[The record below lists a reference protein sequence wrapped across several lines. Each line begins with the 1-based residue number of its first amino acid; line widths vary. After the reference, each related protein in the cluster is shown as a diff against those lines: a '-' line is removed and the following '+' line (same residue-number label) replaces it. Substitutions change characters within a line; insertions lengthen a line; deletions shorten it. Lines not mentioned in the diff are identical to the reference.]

1 MLRAELIRPFPEIL
15 RGHAERSAGKTAFR
29 DARRAVTY
37 ADLEQRTGRLA
48 GHLAALGLEPGD
60 RVVILLG
67 NRVETVESYLAAI
80 RAAAVG
86 VPVNPHSA
94 DTELAHI
101 LADSGARAVITDP
114 AHVDQVRRAG
124 RDAGAGGA
132 GGISGAGEPGGAG
145 GLGGA
150 GGAAGAGS
158 VPGVAG
164 AGGAEGRA
172 PVLVVVP
179 DTSFL
184 ESAVGPGT
192 VCYETLATT
201 EPVTPARDSLGLD
214 DITWQ
219 LYTSG
224 TTGKPKGVL
233 STQRSALWSVAA
245 SYAPIAG
252 LSADARVVWPLPLF
266 HSFSHIACV
275 VGVTAVGATAR
286 ILDGFSAEDVAAAVR
301 EESATFLAGVPAL
314 YQHLVDAA
322 DGQSLRGTG
331 LRTCMV
337 AGAITTAALQTAFES
352 AYGVPLLNLYG
363 STEACG
369 AITMNTVTGP
379 RVDGSCG
386 LPVPGLDVRL
396 VDPDSGRD
404 SAPGAEGEIWVKGP
418 NVMAG
423 YHNRPEATAEV
434 LTDGWYRT
442 GDLARRA
449 PSGHITISGRLK
461 ELIIRGGE
469 NIHPTEVEDVLRA
482 LPGVADVAVTG
493 KPDTVLGEVPVAFLV
508 PGPGGLPAPAELLA
522 ACRTHLSYFKAP
534 HEFHAVA
541 RIPRTASGK
550 ITRHALLDHP
560 ARLLAASTADNVLH
574 RPRWSPLP
582 ATSGGGRTAGRGS
595 WAVLGGGGAEP
606 ASVPGLVSALRNAG
620 ATVRT
625 HPDAASLIA
634 DLAAGAAPPDR
645 VLILPVAHGDPV
657 AVVDELTGA
666 VGELLACGALQAARL
681 AVVTHGAVSTGPGDP
696 LRDPAQAAAHGA
708 LRTLDDSHPGRCTRI
723 DLEAPAPE
731 DQDLLALL
739 DAVDS
744 GVGEGAVRHGR
755 VLVPGL
761 RDIPHIGS
769 GTSSDS
775 PLDPRGTALVT
786 GAEDPATAELVGHL
800 VRHLV
805 DAHGVRRV
813 LLPYTTEEHTVTA
826 LSAELADTEAEITA
840 IAVDPAAVDP
850 ADPTDLATLI
860 PHPLSLVVH
869 TLPAGL
875 RAAVDT
881 TLPLQHIAGPARLL
895 LIAPPGTDPAA
906 EAFARALAA
915 QRRARGLPALVLT
928 TGAGLSGRAR
938 TAAFDAA
945 LLIDD
950 EHCLVADPDT
960 TATAEPAPQ
969 SSAPEPATV
978 RRLRDELAGQSEEE
992 QLRSLLEI
1000 VRTEA
1005 AEVAQL
1011 PAAHEIEPDRAFK
1024 DLGFTSQ
1031 AAVRLR
1037 SRLTAATGLVLP
1049 ATLAFDHPT
1058 PEAVARHLHTLLTS
1072 TGTGIGAGLP
1082 GTSTEHTTKAG
1093 VTSDEPIAIV
1103 AMACRLPGGIASPDD
1118 LWKMVTDG
1126 GHGITP
1132 FPEDRGWDLTA
1143 LYHPDPEHPGTMY
1156 VRDSGFLHD
1165 AAEFDAHFFGIKP
1178 REALAMDP
1186 QQRLVLETSW
1196 ETLERAGITPRSLH
1210 GTRTGVYVGL
1220 MNHDYAGDT
1229 GAALGAAEGYVC
1241 TGTAGSVASG
1251 RVSYVLGLEGPA
1263 VTVDTACSSSLV
1275 ALHLAAQALRAGE
1288 CDLALAGGVTVM
1300 AGPGSFIEFSRQGG
1314 LAADGRC
1321 KPFSD
1326 DADGTGW
1333 SEGVGM
1339 LLVERLSDARRNGH
1353 QVLAVVAGSAVNQDG
1368 ASNGLTAPNGPSQQR
1383 VIRQALANAQLSGD
1397 QVDVVE
1403 AHGTGTKLG
1412 DPIEAQALLATYGQG
1427 RPEGRPLWLGS
1438 LKSNIGHTQAA
1449 AGVAGVIKMVL
1460 AMRHGVLPQTLNVGV
1475 PSSKVDWSVGAVELL
1490 AEAREWPE
1498 VGGRPRRAGV
1508 SSFGISGTN
1517 AHVILEQAPEAVESS
1532 AVGSV
1537 LPVVPWVLSAK
1548 SEEALAGQAE
1558 RLLGLVGAASPV
1570 DVGYSLA
1577 VTRTAFE
1584 HRAVV
1589 VGEDREA
1596 LLRAVSEG
1604 RSVPGVVRGSVQGG
1618 RSAFLFSGQGSQ
1630 RAGMGRELYEA
1641 YPVFADAFDAV
1652 CAELDRHLDQ
1662 LVRDVVFGGSELI
1675 DQTVYTQA
1683 GLFAIEV
1690 SLFRLLEHWGVTP
1703 DYLLGHSIGELAAAH
1718 VAGVWSLEDAA
1729 ALVAARGR
1737 LMQALPTGGAMVAVQ
1752 ATEAEVLPLLTG
1764 DVSIAA
1770 LNGPDSVVISGDED
1784 AVLAIASGFAKTKR
1798 LRVSHAFHSPR
1809 MEPMLAEFRTVAEGL
1824 TFHAPKFPIV
1834 SNLTGEVAGEEL
1846 LTADYWV
1853 DHVRQAVRFLDG
1865 ISQLESQGV
1874 TTYLELGPGG
1884 VLSAM
1889 GQSCVTDDEAGFV
1902 PALRKNRTEPEAL
1915 TTALAELHV
1924 RGKAV
1929 DWSAY
1934 YADTGARRTDLPTYA
1949 FDHQHY
1955 WLVSSGGSAGDPG
1968 NLGLESAGHPLL
1980 GAMTEMAGV
1989 GSALFTGRLAV
2000 TSHPWLADHV
2010 VMGTRL
2016 VPGTAL
2022 VEWALH
2028 AGERVGAA
2036 VLEELTLQAPLVLPE
2051 EGAVVVQIAV
2061 EAPAEDGRRVVR
2073 VHSRA
2078 AADIGGTWVSHA
2090 SGVLADAPTADAES
2104 LADWPPNGAVE
2115 VEVDAVYEELAG
2127 LGLEY
2132 GPAFRGLRAVWRR
2145 GHEIFA
2151 EAALPE
2157 ALRGAADRFG
2167 LHPALMDAALHPMGL
2182 GTSAGLPFAWS
2193 DVRLHAVGAE
2203 RLRVRITRTDDSADP
2218 ESPGAS
2224 VLLADGTGAPVA
2236 SIGSLAL
2243 RPVTREQLAERT
2255 HGSGGGA
2262 RSLYRIGWSPLD
2274 AARPAVGAA
2283 AEVDVIE
2290 VPGPADGVDAVA
2302 DVHHRVTRALERLQ
2316 VWLSEERPEGERVV
2330 VATRGAVAI
2339 EGEEVR
2345 DLGAA
2350 AVWGLVRSA
2359 QSEHPGRIVL
2369 IDTHP
2374 DHDHRRDHERD
2385 HHHDRSHV
2393 QDPESDPGALVAV
2406 GEPQLAVRGRQ
2417 LHAAR
2422 LIRTAPTRTDDAT
2435 DGCPD
2440 VEGTV
2445 LVTGASGT
2453 LGGLMARH
2461 LAGAWGAR
2469 DLVLVSR
2476 RGAQAPGAAELV
2488 AELEALG
2495 ASARFEACD
2504 VADGQ
2509 ALAALVGAIRATGRL
2524 AGVVHTAGVLDDGVF
2539 GSLTGE
2545 RLSGVFRP
2553 KVDAAWQ
2560 LHELTAD
2567 LDLSFFVLFSSV
2579 SGVVGQPG
2587 QANYAA
2593 ANTYLDAL
2601 AQYRRARGLPATS
2614 LAWGPWAE
2622 GGMFGRMSEADVRRL
2637 RRSGMVPMSSAEGL
2651 ELFDTAVASGEP
2663 AVVPVLFDLPEWRRA
2678 APDSGVVPH
2687 LMRSLVRVTP
2697 RRAANG
2703 SVVSAP
2709 EESLRTRLEALA
2721 PEERRGAML
2730 EVVTTEAAAVLGHAP
2745 GYRIKPQQTFSELG
2759 FDSLTAVE
2767 LRNRLGAATGLR
2779 LPPTLIFNYPT
2790 AEALAAHILG
2800 LAAPAGTGTGASTTP
2815 APADPGAELHRLE
2828 AAFAALTPERVRELA
2843 PDSEA
2848 MDEVADR
2855 LKALASQWREARET
2869 LAAMAE
2875 NPDAPDGSHGADGAG
2890 PEDMREELDSATD
2903 DELFAFIDQR
2913 FSAS

>member
-15 RGHAERSAGKTAFR
+15 QGHAERSGGKTAFR

-37 ADLEQRTGRLA
+37 AGLEQRTGRIA

-114 AHVDQVRRAG
+114 AHVAQVRRA
-124 RDAGAGGA
+124 RRARSAGDR
-132 GGISGAGEPGGAG
+132 E
-145 GLGGA
+145 
-150 GGAAGAGS
+150 
-158 VPGVAG
+158 
-164 AGGAEGRA
+164 

-179 DTSFL
+179 DTGL
-184 ESAVGPGT
+184 PDGAVGPGT

-201 EPVTPARDSLGLD
+201 EPVAPARDSLGLD

-224 TTGKPKGVL
+224 TTGRPKGVL

-252 LSADARVVWPLPLF
+252 LSAEARVVWPLPLF

-322 DGQSLRGTG
+322 DGQSLNGTG
-331 LRTCMV
+331 LRTCLV
-337 AGAITTAALQTAFES
+337 AGAITTAALQTAFET

-369 AITMNTVTGP
+369 AITMNTATGP
-379 RVDGSCG
+379 RVEGSCG
-386 LPVPGLDVRL
+386 LAVPGLDVRL
-396 VDPDSGRD
+396 VDPDTGRD

-434 LTDGWYRT
+434 LTGGWYRT

-449 PSGHITISGRLK
+449 PSGHFTISGRLK

-482 LPGVADVAVTG
+482 VPGVADAAVTG

-534 HEFHAVA
+534 HEFHAVD

-550 ITRHALLDHP
+550 ITRHALLGHP
-560 ARLLAASTADNVLH
+560 ARLLATSTADHILH

-582 ATSGGGRTAGRGS
+582 ARSGSRTAS
-595 WAVLGGGGAEP
+595 DAAETWAVLGPSGA
-606 ASVPGLVSALRNAG
+606 ASGAVFGTGQASALRNAG

-625 HPDAASLIA
+625 YPDAASLTA
-634 DLAAGAAPPDR
+634 DLAAGTPAPDR
-645 VLILPVAHGDPV
+645 VLLLPLEHTGPPTDPV
-657 AVVDELTGA
+657 TVTDELTAVVDEL
-666 VGELLACGALQAARL
+666 LACDALQTTRL
-681 AVVTHGAVSTGPGDP
+681 VVVTHGAVSTGADDP
-696 LRDPAQAAAHGA
+696 LRNPAHAAARGA

-731 DQDLLALL
+731 NQDLLALL

-744 GVGEGAVRHGR
+744 GVAEGAVRHGR

-761 RDIPHIGS
+761 RDIAHIGS

-775 PLDPRGTALVT
+775 PLDPQGTVLVT
-786 GAEDPATAELVGHL
+786 GAENPDTADL

-805 DAHGVRRV
+805 TAHGVRRV
-813 LLPYTTEEHTVTA
+813 LLSYATEEHTAAA

-840 IAVDPAAVDP
+840 AAIDLAAIDP
-850 ADPTDLATLI
+850 ADPAALAALI

-869 TLPAGL
+869 TLPTGL

-881 TLPLQHIAGPARLL
+881 TLPLQHVAGPARLL
-895 LIAPPGTDPAA
+895 LIVPSGTAPAV
-906 EAFARALAA
+906 EAFAHALAT
-915 QRRARGLPALVLT
+915 QRHARGLPTLALT
-928 TGAGLSGRAR
+928 TGAGLAGRAR

-945 LLIDD
+945 LLLDD
-950 EHCLVADPDT
+950 EHSLVADPDA

-969 SSAPEPATV
+969 SAAPEPATV
-978 RRLRDELAGQSEEE
+978 RRLRDELADHTEEE
-992 QLRSLLEI
+992 QLRSLLDL

-1011 PAAHEIEPDRAFK
+1011 PTTHEIEPDRAFK

-1058 PEAVARHLHTLLTS
+1058 PAAVARHLHTLLTS
-1072 TGTGIGAGLP
+1072 TGTGAATGTGSGA
-1082 GTSTEHTTKAG
+1082 S
-1093 VTSDEPIAIV
+1093 VTPAERTATPDEPIAIV
-1103 AMACRLPGGIASPDD
+1103 AMACRLPGGITSPDD
-1118 LWKMVTDG
+1118 LWKMVADG
-1126 GHGITP
+1126 DHGITP

-1196 ETLERAGITPRSLH
+1196 ETLERAGITPRSLR

-1220 MNHDYAGDT
+1220 MNHDYASDI

-1339 LLVERLSDARRNGH
+1339 LLVERLSDAHRNGH
-1353 QVLAVVAGSAVNQDG
+1353 QVLAVIRGSAVNQDG

-1412 DPIEAQALLATYGQG
+1412 DPIEAQALLATYGRD

-1449 AGVAGVIKMVL
+1449 AGVAGVIKMVM
-1460 AMRHGVLPQTLNVGV
+1460 AMRHGVLPQSLNVGV
-1475 PSSKVDWSVGAVELL
+1475 PSSKVDWSAGAVELL

-1517 AHVILEQAPEAVESS
+1517 AHVILEQAQEEPVGPSV
-1532 AVGSV
+1532 VGSV
-1537 LPVVPWVLSAK
+1537 LPVVPWVLSGR
-1548 SEEALAGQAE
+1548 SEQALAGQAE
-1558 RLLGLVGAASPV
+1558 RLLGLVDGVSPL
-1570 DVGYSLA
+1570 DVGWSLA
-1577 VTRTAFE
+1577 STRAAFE

-1589 VGEDREA
+1589 VGEERGA
-1596 LLRAVSEG
+1596 LLRAVAEG
-1604 RSVPGVVRGSVQGG
+1604 RSVAGVVRGSVQGG

-1630 RAGMGRELYEA
+1630 RSGMGRELYEA

-1652 CAELDRHLDQ
+1652 CVELDRHLDRP
-1662 LVRDVVFGGSELI
+1662 VKEVVFGGSELI

-1683 GLFAIEV
+1683 GLFAVEV

-1737 LMQALPTGGAMVAVQ
+1737 LMQALPTGGAMVAIQ
-1752 ATEAEVLPLLTG
+1752 ATEADVLPLLVDG
-1764 DVSIAA
+1764 VSIAA

-1784 AVLAIASGFAKTKR
+1784 AVLTIASGFEKTKR

-1809 MEPMLAEFRTVAEGL
+1809 MEPMLAEFKTVAEGL
-1824 TFHAPKFPIV
+1824 AFHAPKLPIV
-1834 SNLTGEVAGEEL
+1834 SNLTGELAGEEL
-1846 LTADYWV
+1846 LSADYWV

-1865 ISQLESQGV
+1865 MRHVEAQGV

-1889 GQSCVTDDEAGFV
+1889 GQSCVTRDEAGFV

-1915 TTALAELHV
+1915 TSALAELHV
-1924 RGKAV
+1924 RGTRI
-1929 DWSAY
+1929 DWTTY
-1934 YADTGARRTDLPTYA
+1934 YANTGAQRTDLPTYA

-1955 WLVSSGGSAGDPG
+1955 WLASAGGSSRDPS
-1968 NLGLESAGHPLL
+1968 NLGLDPAGHPLL
-1980 GAMTEMAGV
+1980 GAMTEMAGA
-1989 GSALFTGRLAV
+1989 GSALFTGRLAA
-2000 TSHPWLADHV
+2000 TSHAWLADHV

-2051 EGAVVVQIAV
+2051 QGAVAVQIAV
-2061 EAPAEDGRRVVR
+2061 EAPGEDGRRVVR

-2078 AADIGGTWVSHA
+2078 SADIGGAWVSHA
-2090 SGVLADAPTADAES
+2090 SGVLADTPAADAES
-2104 LADWPPNGAVE
+2104 LTDWPPTGASE

-2132 GPAFRGLRAVWRR
+2132 GPSFRGLRAVWRR
-2145 GHEIFA
+2145 GDETFA
-2151 EAALPE
+2151 EVALPE
-2157 ALRGAADRFG
+2157 ALRDAADGFG
-2167 LHPALMDAALHPMGL
+2167 LHPTLMDAALHPMGL
-2182 GTSAGLPFAWS
+2182 GTRAELPFAWS

-2203 RLRVRITRTDDSADP
+2203 RLRVRITRTDPADP
-2218 ESPGAS
+2218 ESSGAS
-2224 VLLADGTGAPVA
+2224 VVLADGTGAPVA
-2236 SIGSLAL
+2236 SVGSLAL
-2243 RPVTREQLAERT
+2243 RPVTREQLAARA
-2255 HGSGGGA
+2255 HGSGGVQP
-2262 RSLYRIGWSPLD
+2262 LYRIGWSPLD
-2274 AARPAVGAA
+2274 AARATAGAA

-2290 VPGPADGVDAVA
+2290 VPGAADGVDAVA
-2302 DVHHRVTRALERLQ
+2302 DVHHRVIRALERLQ
-2316 VWLSEERPEGERVV
+2316 VWLSEERSEGERVV

-2339 EGEEVR
+2339 EGEVVR

-2359 QSEHPGRIVL
+2359 QSEHPGRVVL
-2369 IDTHP
+2369 IDT
-2374 DHDHRRDHERD
+2374 
-2385 HHHDRSHV
+2385 
-2393 QDPESDPGALVAV
+2393 DPGRDQDQDQGFAALAAV

-2422 LIRTAPTRTDDAT
+2422 LTRTAPTGTDT
-2435 DGCPD
+2435 NTGRPD
-2440 VEGTV
+2440 VGGTV
-2445 LVTGASGT
+2445 LITGASGT

-2488 AELEALG
+2488 AELAALG
-2495 ASARFEACD
+2495 ATARFEACD

-2509 ALAALVGAIRATGRL
+2509 ALAALVGGIRATGRL

-2601 AQYRRARGLPATS
+2601 AQYRSARGLPATS

-2637 RRSGMVPMSSAEGL
+2637 RRSGMVPMSSSEGL
-2651 ELFDTAVASGEP
+2651 ELFDTAVMSGEP
-2663 AVVPVLFDLPEWRRA
+2663 AVVPVLLDLPEWRRA
-2678 APDSGVVPH
+2678 AADSGAVPY

-2697 RRAANG
+2697 RRAANDSG
-2703 SVVSAP
+2703 VATS
-2709 EESLRTRLEALA
+2709 EQSLRTRLGALA
-2721 PEERRGAML
+2721 PEERRAAVL

-2767 LRNRLGAATGLR
+2767 LRNRLGTATGLR

-2790 AEALAAHILG
+2790 AEALAARVLE
-2800 LAAPAGTGTGASTTP
+2800 LAAPTGAGAGTGAGGIGSTS

-2828 AAFAALTPERVRELA
+2828 EAFAALTPERVRELA
-2843 PDSEA
+2843 PDSDA

-2855 LKALASQWREARET
+2855 LKTLASQWREAREA
-2869 LAAMAE
+2869 LAATAE
-2875 NPDAPDGSHGADGAG
+2875 DLGAPDGAG

>member
-15 RGHAERSAGKTAFR
+15 REHAERSGGKKAFR

-37 ADLEQRTGRLA
+37 AGLEQRTGRIA

-101 LADSGARAVITDP
+101 LADSGARAVITDS
-114 AHVDQVRRAG
+114 AHIARIRRARSAG
-124 RDAGAGGA
+124 DA
-132 GGISGAGEPGGAG
+132 E
-145 GLGGA
+145 
-150 GGAAGAGS
+150 
-158 VPGVAG
+158 
-164 AGGAEGRA
+164 

-179 DTSFL
+179 DTAL
-184 ESAVGPGT
+184 PDAAPGPGT

-201 EPVTPARDSLGLD
+201 EPASPARDSLGLD

-252 LSADARVVWPLPLF
+252 LSAEARVVWPLPLF

-331 LRTCMV
+331 LRTCLV
-337 AGAITTAALQTAFES
+337 AGAITTVALQTAFET

-369 AITMNTVTGP
+369 AITMNTATGP
-379 RVDGSCG
+379 RVEGSCG
-386 LPVPGLDVRL
+386 PAVPGLDVRL
-396 VDPDSGRD
+396 VDPGTGRD

-449 PSGHITISGRLK
+449 PSGHFTISGRLK

-482 LPGVADVAVTG
+482 VPGVADAAVTG

-508 PGPGGLPAPAELLA
+508 PGPDGLPAPAELLA

-560 ARLLAASTADNVLH
+560 ARLLATSTADHVLH

-582 ATSGGGRTAGRGS
+582 ARTGSRTAADAPGS
-595 WAVLGGGGAEP
+595 WAVLEPAGAEP
-606 ASVPGLVSALRNAG
+606 VSGGRPASALRKAG

-625 HPDAASLIA
+625 YPDVASLTA
-634 DLAAGAAPPDR
+634 DLAAGAPAPDR
-645 VLILPVAHGDPV
+645 VLLLPVAHTDPATAPVTDPV
-657 AVVDELTGA
+657 TVTDELTTAVDELL
-666 VGELLACGALQAARL
+666 VCDALRTTRVV
-681 AVVTHGAVSTGPGDP
+681 VVTHGAVSTGPGDP
-696 LRDPAQAAAHGA
+696 LRNPAHAAARGA
-708 LRTLDDSHPGRCTRI
+708 LRPLDDSQPGRCTRI

-744 GVGEGAVRHGR
+744 GVTEGAVRHGR

-761 RDIPHIGS
+761 RDIAHIGS

-775 PLDPRGTALVT
+775 PLDPRGTVLVT
-786 GAEDPATAELVGHL
+786 GADNPATADL

-805 DAHGVRRV
+805 TAHGVRRV
-813 LLPYTTEEHTVTA
+813 LLPYAGEEHTVTA
-826 LSAELADTEAEITA
+826 LSTELADTGAEITA
-840 IAVDPAAVDP
+840 AAVDLAAVDP
-850 ADPTDLATLI
+850 ADPAALAALI

-895 LIAPPGTDPAA
+895 LIAPPGTAPAA
-906 EAFARALAA
+906 EAFAHAFAA
-915 QRRARGLPALVLT
+915 QRHVRGLPALALT
-928 TGAGLSGRAR
+928 TGAGLTGRAR
-938 TAAFDAA
+938 TAALDAA
-945 LLIDD
+945 LLLDG
-950 EHCLVADPDT
+950 EHSLVADPDA

-969 SSAPEPATV
+969 SAAPEPATV
-978 RRLRDELAGQSEEE
+978 RRLRDELADHTEEE
-992 QLRSLLEI
+992 RLRSLLDL

-1011 PAAHEIEPDRAFK
+1011 PTTDEIEPDRAFK

-1058 PEAVARHLHTLLTS
+1058 PAAVARHLHTLLTS
-1072 TGTGIGAGLP
+1072 TGTGTGASDTP
-1082 GTSTEHTTKAG
+1082 AERTTAP
-1093 VTSDEPIAIV
+1093 DEPIAIV
-1103 AMACRLPGGIASPDD
+1103 AMGCRLPGGITSPDD
-1118 LWKMVTDG
+1118 LWKMVADG

-1165 AAEFDAHFFGIKP
+1165 AAEFDAPFFGIKP

-1220 MNHDYAGDT
+1220 MNHDYAGDM

-1251 RVSYVLGLEGPA
+1251 RVSYILGLEGPA

-1321 KPFSD
+1321 KPFAD
-1326 DADGTGW
+1326 GADGTGW

-1353 QVLAVVAGSAVNQDG
+1353 QVLAVIRGSAINQDG

-1383 VIRQALANAQLSGD
+1383 VIRQALANARLSGD

-1403 AHGTGTKLG
+1403 AHGTGTVLG
-1412 DPIEAQALLATYGQG
+1412 DPIEAQALLATYGQD
-1427 RPEGRPLWLGS
+1427 RPGDRPLWLGS

-1449 AGVAGVIKMVL
+1449 AGVAGIIKMVM
-1460 AMRHGVLPQTLNVGV
+1460 AMRRGVLPRTLNVDV
-1475 PSSKVDWSVGAVELL
+1475 PSSKVDWSAGAVELL
-1490 AEAREWPE
+1490 AEARVWPG

-1517 AHVILEQAPEAVESS
+1517 AHVILEQVQEESAS
-1532 AVGSV
+1532 VDVSVVDSV
-1537 LPVVPWVLSAK
+1537 LPVVPWVLSAR
-1548 SEEALAGQAE
+1548 SEQALAGQAE
-1558 RLLGLVGAASPV
+1558 RLLGLVEGVSPL
-1570 DVGYSLA
+1570 DVGWSLA
-1577 VTRTAFE
+1577 VARTAFE

-1589 VGEDREA
+1589 IGEDRGA
-1596 LLRAVSEG
+1596 LLRAVAEG
-1604 RSVPGVVRGSVQGG
+1604 RSVTGVVRGSVQGG

-1662 LVRDVVFGGSELI
+1662 QVKDVVFGGSELI

-1718 VAGVWSLEDAA
+1718 VAGVWSLEGAA

-1737 LMQALPTGGAMVAVQ
+1737 LMQALPAGGAMFAIQ
-1752 ATEAEVLPLLTG
+1752 ATEADVLPLLTEN
-1764 DVSIAA
+1764 VSIAA
-1770 LNGPDSVVISGDED
+1770 LNGPDSVVISGDEEP
-1784 AVLAIASGFAKTKR
+1784 VLAIASGFEKTKR

-1809 MEPMLAEFRTVAEGL
+1809 MEPMLAEFRAIAEGL
-1824 TFHAPKFPIV
+1824 AFHAPKLPIV
-1834 SNLTGEVAGEEL
+1834 SNLTGELAGEEL

-1865 ISQLESQGV
+1865 VRHLETQGV

-1889 GQSCVTDDEAGFV
+1889 GQDCVTEDADFF
-1902 PALRKNRTEPEAL
+1902 PALRKDRTEPDAL

-1929 DWSAY
+1929 DWTTY
-1934 YADTGARRTDLPTYA
+1934 YADTGAQRTDLPTYA
-1949 FDHQHY
+1949 FDRQRY
-1955 WLVSSGGSAGDPG
+1955 WLASSGGSAGEPG

-1980 GAMTEMAGV
+1980 GAMTEMAGA
-1989 GSALFTGRLAV
+1989 GSALFTGRLAAA
-2000 TSHPWLADHV
+2000 SHAWLADHV

-2028 AGERVGAA
+2028 AGERVGAT
-2036 VLEELTLQAPLVLPE
+2036 VLEELTLHAPLVLPE
-2051 EGAVVVQIAV
+2051 QGAVAVQIAV

-2078 AADIGGTWVSHA
+2078 SADIGGAWVPHA
-2090 SGVLADAPTADAES
+2090 SGVLADASAEDAEA
-2104 LADWPPNGAVE
+2104 LTDWPPTGASE

-2132 GPAFRGLRAVWRR
+2132 GPSFRGLRAVWRR
-2145 GHEIFA
+2145 GDEIFA
-2151 EAALPE
+2151 EVALPE
-2157 ALRGAADRFG
+2157 ELRDAADGFG

-2182 GTSAGLPFAWS
+2182 GTRAGLPFAWS

-2203 RLRVRITRTDDSADP
+2203 RLRVRITRTGPADQ
-2218 ESPGAS
+2218 ESSGAS
-2224 VLLADGTGAPVA
+2224 VVLADGTGAPVA
-2236 SIGSLAL
+2236 SVGSLAL
-2243 RPVTREQLAERT
+2243 RPVSREQLAAGA
-2255 HGSGGGA
+2255 HGPGGA
-2262 RSLYRIGWSPLD
+2262 QPLYRIGWSPLD
-2274 AARPAVGAA
+2274 ATAGAA
-2283 AEVDVIE
+2283 DGADAEVDVIE
-2290 VPGPADGVDAVA
+2290 VPGAADGADAVG

-2316 VWLSEERPEGERVV
+2316 VWLSEERPEGARVV
-2330 VATRGAVAI
+2330 VATRGAVAT
-2339 EGEEVR
+2339 EGEAVR

-2359 QSEHPGRIVL
+2359 QSEYPGRIVL
-2369 IDTHP
+2369 VDADPGP
-2374 DHDHRRDHERD
+2374 DQD
-2385 HHHDRSHV
+2385 
-2393 QDPESDPGALVAV
+2393 QDPSFAALAAV

-2417 LHAAR
+2417 IHAAR
-2422 LIRTAPTRTDDAT
+2422 LIRTAPTGTDTTA
-2435 DGCPD
+2435 GRPD

-2495 ASARFEACD
+2495 ATARFEACD

-2509 ALAALVGAIRATGRL
+2509 ALAALVGGIRATGRL
-2524 AGVVHTAGVLDDGVF
+2524 VGVVHTAGVLDDGVF

-2560 LHELTAD
+2560 MHELTAD

-2601 AQYRRARGLPATS
+2601 AQYRRVRGLPATS

-2651 ELFDTAVASGEP
+2651 ELFDTAVTSGEP
-2663 AVVPVLFDLPEWRRA
+2663 AVVPVLLDLPEWRRA
-2678 APDSGVVPH
+2678 AADSGAVPH
-2687 LMRSLVRVTP
+2687 LMRSLVRVAP
-2697 RRAANG
+2697 RRAAKDSG
-2703 SVVSAP
+2703 PATSGQ
-2709 EESLRTRLEALA
+2709 SLLPRLGALT
-2721 PEERRGAML
+2721 PEERPAAVL
-2730 EVVTTEAAAVLGHAP
+2730 EVVTSEAAAVLGHAP
-2745 GYRIKPQQTFSELG
+2745 GHRIKPQQTFSELG

-2779 LPPTLIFNYPT
+2779 LAPTLIFNYPT
-2790 AEALAAHILG
+2790 AEALAAHVLG
-2800 LAAPAGTGTGASTTP
+2800 LVAPTASGTGGTGAGGPGTTS
-2815 APADPGAELHRLE
+2815 APADPGAELRRLE
-2828 AAFAALTPERVRELA
+2828 EAFAALTPERVRELA
-2843 PDSEA
+2843 PDSDA

-2855 LKALASQWREARET
+2855 LRALASQWREAREA
-2869 LAAMAE
+2869 LAATAE
-2875 NPDAPDGSHGADGAG
+2875 DLGAPDGAG